1 MLLILFGNMAQ
12 ETIGIQTIQAL
23 VYIFIGV
30 MFAIVGLDQYIKV
43 KKRFAKTLGKVKPI
57 HDERKTTTTNKRY
70 DRPYDNFDNGNYFH
84 VIRLCCSDY
93 RLFRKWLNTTSN
105 NGIHNSRCCC
115 SDSISTSEG
124 QFEETQQ
131 DME

>member
-1 MLLILFGNMAQ
+1 MLLILDGNMAQ

-30 MFAIVGLDQYIKV
+30 MFTLVGCDQYFKI
-43 KKRFAKTLGKVKPI
+43 KKRFAKTLGKVNPLY
-57 HDERKTTTTNKRY
+57 DERKTTTTNKRY
-70 DRPYDNFDNGNYFH
+70 DEPYDNSHNCNHFH
-84 VIRLCCSDY
+84 VLRLRCRDY

-115 SDSISTSEG
+115 SDSIPTSEG